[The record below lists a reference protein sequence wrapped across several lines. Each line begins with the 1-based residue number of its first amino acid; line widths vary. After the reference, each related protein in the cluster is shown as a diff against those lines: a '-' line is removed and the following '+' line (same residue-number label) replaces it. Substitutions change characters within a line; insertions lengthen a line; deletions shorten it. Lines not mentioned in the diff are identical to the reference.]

1 MHFHLLIVFAM
12 AMVCAVAGF
21 GETSHD
27 ALGTIAPI
35 AKIAFVGLIALFAL
49 GMRTSR
55 IRGPVV

>member
-1 MHFHLLIVFAM
+1 MQFHLLIVFAM

-27 ALGTIAPI
+27 ALGVIATV
-35 AKIAFVGLIALFAL
+35 ARIAFVALIAVFAF
-49 GMRTSR
+49 GMRASR